1 MTTFQEAINRENT
14 FLADSVDIIVV
25 GAGHA
30 GCEAALAA
38 ARLGKTCILFT
49 MTLDS
54 LANLPC
60 NPNIGGTAKGQLVR
74 EIDALGGEMGK
85 IADRNMIQFRMLNAS
100 KGPAVISPRA
110 QMDRVHYQRD
120 MKGVLEREE
129 NLLLVQHEIIDVLF
143 ADDDGQ
149 GLPEVAG
156 VMSSTG
162 GIYQAPIVILAPGTF
177 LDARVIIGDAI
188 IDSGPDALA
197 PSRGLGRSLTDMGLP
212 TRRFKTGTPGRF
224 HRRSLHLDEMTLQ
237 EGDEVPRPFSYEN
250 DDDPDWQPRA
260 NIPCYL
266 TWTTDGT
273 KQILTDN
280 MHRSPLYSGLIEGI
294 GPRYCPSIEDKIV
307 KFPDHDRH
315 HVFLEPTGLDTEE
328 YYASGLSSSMPEEV
342 QRGLL
347 KTVPGMEDAEM
358 MRPAYAI
365 EYLCVDPTVLKQ
377 TLELKSID
385 GLFLAGQINGSSG
398 YEEAAAQGLLAGIN
412 AVHKLDG
419 KDEFFVDRSD
429 GYIGVLIDDLVTKG
443 TNEPYRMMTSRAEYR
458 LLLRQDN
465 ADQRL
470 THKGYEIG
478 LISEERYRHFLKK
491 QEAVE
496 AEIERLKNTRVE
508 KSDLSDRVLLAMNST
523 PLKQAASLYKLLK
536 RPEVTYEGLAEVD
549 PGRPDLPGSVI
560 ETVSIRIS
568 YEGYT
573 RLEHER
579 VERFRRLEDKRLPEG
594 TDYMKISGL
603 RLEARQALNKRQPS
617 SVGQAGRLSAVS
629 PADVQVLLVYLEQ
642 QSRQRDRQEAAGEKT
657 DD

>member
-1 MTTFQEAINRENT
+1 MTSFQEAKNKNNT
-14 FLADSVDIIVV
+14 FLADSVDVIVV

-38 ARLGKTCILFT
+38 ARLGKSCLLFT

-120 MKGVLEREE
+120 MKSVLEQEE
-129 NLLLVQHEIIDVLF
+129 NLLLVQHEIVDVLF
-143 ADDDGQ
+143 ADESDTE
-149 GLPEVAG
+149 LPQVCG
-156 VMSSTG
+156 VVSSTG

-177 LDARVIIGDAI
+177 LDAQVIIGDSI
-188 IDSGPDALA
+188 IDSGPDSLA
-197 PSRGLGRSLTDMGLP
+197 PARGLGQALIDMDLP

-224 HRRSLHLDEMTLQ
+224 HRRSLRIDEMTVQ
-237 EGDEVPRPFSYEN
+237 DGDEVPRPFSYEN
-250 DDDPDWQPRA
+250 DDDPDWEPRA

-266 TWTTDGT
+266 TWTSDET
-273 KQILTDN
+273 KQLLSDN

-307 KFPDHDRH
+307 KFPDHKRH
-315 HVFLEPTGLDTEE
+315 HVFLEPTGLDTQE

-342 QRGLL
+342 QRDLL
-347 KTVPGMEDAEM
+347 KTVPGMEEAEM

-398 YEEAAAQGLLAGIN
+398 YEEAAAQGLVAGVN

-419 KDEFFVDRSD
+419 KEDFILDRSD
-429 GYIGVLIDDLVTKG
+429 GYVGVLIDDLVTKG

-470 THKGYEIG
+470 TPKGYEVG
-478 LISEERYRHFLKK
+478 LISEERYQRFLEK
-491 QEAVE
+491 QEAVRS
-496 AEIERLKNTRVE
+496 EIERLKNTKVD
-508 KSDLSDRVLLAMNST
+508 KSELSDRVLQTMKST
-523 PLKQAASLYKLLK
+523 PLKQTSCLHDLLK
-536 RPEVTYEGLAEVD
+536 RPEVSYEGLAELD
-549 PGRPDLPGSVI
+549 PERPDLPASVI

-573 RLEHER
+573 RLERER
-579 VERFRRLEDKRLPEG
+579 VERFRRLEHKRLPSG
-594 TDYMKISGL
+594 TNYLDITGL
-603 RLEARQALNKRQPS
+603 RLEARQALDKYQPS
-617 SVGQAGRLSAVS
+617 SVGQAGRLQGVS
-629 PADVQVLLVYLEQ
+629 PADIQVLLVYLEQ
-642 QSRQRDRQEAAGEKT
+642 QSRQQERQEATRA
-657 DD
+657 D